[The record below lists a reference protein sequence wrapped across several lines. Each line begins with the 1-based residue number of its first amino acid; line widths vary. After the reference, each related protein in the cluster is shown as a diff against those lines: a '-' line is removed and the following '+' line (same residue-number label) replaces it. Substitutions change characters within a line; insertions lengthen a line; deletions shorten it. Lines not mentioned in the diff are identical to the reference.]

1 MDRRLAIAGSLS
13 LITYLPPL
21 HALPQR
27 TQEPPLEYK
36 WKVPDVLAEQLRA
49 DLKHTGRIEH
59 ERGEKGLPVVAILIG
74 AALLPI
80 IVDSIMKLRAR
91 LTQPGLIIDTRQKV
105 IQIETSS
112 KVPKGYVL
120 LVSKEGSNLIDSTQL
135 KDSSELTKALAT
147 AVAK

>member
-1 MDRRLAIAGSLS
+1 
-13 LITYLPPL
+13 
-21 HALPQR
+21 
-27 TQEPPLEYK
+27 
-36 WKVPDVLAEQLRA
+36 
-49 DLKHTGRIEH
+49 
-59 ERGEKGLPVVAILIG
+59 
-74 AALLPI
+74 
-80 IVDSIMKLRAR
+80 MKLRAR

-135 KDSSELTKALAT
+135 KDSSELAKSLAT